1 MNKPMELKRPDYTIQ
16 INYTPEA
23 AEKKLIKFVTNKS
36 GDEFIISTDEVISFL
51 VNQVN
56 MSTLSPAFVET
67 NKVNVVEVARQLECE
82 LDKDMKKGQKIRINY
97 THPYPVE
104 FALIEEAYKI
114 ALIKKDT
121 KVTELT
127 KEYIDEVRNKITPG
141 MKEYVEK
148 LYKSFKNV
156 KLL

>member
-1 MNKPMELKRPDYTIQ
+1 MNKPMELKQPDYKIQ

-23 AEKKLIKFVTNKS
+23 EAKKLMKFTSKS
-36 GDEFIISTDEVISFL
+36 GDEFVISADEMISFL

-56 MSTLSPAFVET
+56 MSTLSPAFVEMDR
-67 NKVNVVEVARQLECE
+67 VNVVEVARQLECE
-82 LDKDMKKGQKIRINY
+82 LNEDMKKGQHIRINY

-104 FALIEEAYKI
+104 FALIEEAYKT

-121 KVTELT
+121 KVFELT
-127 KEYIDEVRNKITPG
+127 KEYIDDVRKKITPG
-141 MKEYVEK
+141 MKDYMTK

-156 KLL
+156 QSK

>member
-1 MNKPMELKRPDYTIQ
+1 MELKRPDYTIQ